1 MTQIA
6 TVERILN
13 YDYAEISVPR
23 KAACGH
29 DCEECAGCGVSDSAV
44 YARAANP
51 IGAKPGQKVVVQSD
65 SKKMLNVI
73 MMVYLTP
80 VALFLA
86 GYLIMLA
93 LGASTAM
100 QYTVATVGFAV
111 SIVLAIRYDRK
122 LRERGGINFRIVRLF

>member
-13 YDYAEISVPR
+13 HDYAEISVPR

-29 DCEECAGCGVSDSAV
+29 DCEECAGCGVSGSAV
-44 YARAANP
+44 HARAANP
-51 IGAKPGQKVVVQSD
+51 IGALPGQKVVVESD

-80 VALFLA
+80 VVLFLA

-93 LGASTAM
+93 LGASTAI
-100 QYTVATVGFAV
+100 QYTVAIIGFV
-111 SIVLAIRYDRK
+111 ISIALAIRYDRK

>member
-6 TVERILN
+6 TVEEILPGG
-13 YDYAEISVPR
+13 YAMISVPR
-23 KAACGH
+23 KSACGH
-29 DCEECAGCGVSDSAV
+29 DCEECAGCGVSGSAV

-51 IGAKPGQKVVVQSD
+51 IGARPGQKVVVQSD

-80 VALFLA
+80 VVLFLV
-86 GYLIMLA
+86 GYLLMVAI
-93 LGASTAM
+93 GASTAV
-100 QYTVATVGFAV
+100 QYTVGIVGFAV
-111 SIVLAIRYDRK
+111 SIFLAIRYDRK